1 MWHACV
7 LTLRNLSSASTGHRE
22 QRLLTSYL
30 TRCTSLETSF
40 DIDLHACSSICS
52 HSMSFRFCS
61 GCIALEHLICV
72 LFHRSKVTFKVT
84 LTSDPKL
91 PFRV

>member
-1 MWHACV
+1 MWHASV
-7 LTLRNLSSASTGHRE
+7 LTLSDHSSAPTGHRE

-30 TRCTSLETSF
+30 TRCKSLETNT
-40 DIDLHACSSICS
+40 DMRIHACRSIPL
-52 HSMSFRFCS
+52 HSMSLNFCS
-61 GCIALEHLICV
+61 GFVALDHPICV